1 VRLLERSIHALRS
14 TRIPQLKVSEG
25 QTWSSEDT
33 RLLVSKSFL
42 VPARSSICLPSLR
55 SALTAAVSQRQNAL
69 SSLRKVCSLL
79 MTSRSTAES
88 GFKSFKTFKSY
99 DAAGSMTVKSCY
111 FMFLLFVRPNR

>member
-1 VRLLERSIHALRS
+1 M
-14 TRIPQLKVSEG
+14 SEG

-69 SSLRKVCSLL
+69 SSLRKACSLL

-88 GFKSFKTFKSY
+88 GINTARPAVQLCWPQLLC
-99 DAAGSMTVKSCY
+99 DRCY
-111 FMFLLFVRPNR
+111 LLFNSFHFDITLICKWRESRILDLGPT

>member
-1 VRLLERSIHALRS
+1 M
-14 TRIPQLKVSEG
+14 SEG

-69 SSLRKVCSLL
+69 SSLGKVCSLL

-88 GFKSFKTFKSY
+88 GLNENVLPRKQRKFASHLREFSGASAKTWVFGLACRADCGFEDQRKR
-99 DAAGSMTVKSCY
+99 AKK
-111 FMFLLFVRPNR
+111 